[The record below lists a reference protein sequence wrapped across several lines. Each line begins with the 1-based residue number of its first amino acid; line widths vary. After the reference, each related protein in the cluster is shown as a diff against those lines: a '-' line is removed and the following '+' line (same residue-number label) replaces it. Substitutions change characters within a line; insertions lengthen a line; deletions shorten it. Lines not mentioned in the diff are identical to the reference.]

1 LRKLHSDPD
10 YPDYTPPD
18 YTFGASMP
26 VPKFPGV
33 KTPPTYEAKFLRFMN
48 PVLDA
53 MREKGG
59 QARPREIYDLIA
71 QRLNLS
77 EEERTVTNKNGY
89 PRFEN
94 EIAWV
99 RSYLVKT
106 GYLDSPSHGIWRLTE
121 KGKGAY
127 LDGPDIDSIFRRVL
141 EMNKLAKAE
150 TKVASESENEM
161 PTRGDEDESVAPSPQ
176 TSPYSDHR
184 PGLIALIRKMTPP
197 GFEAFCSELLARVGV
212 EDVQTTRYTRDG
224 GIDGTGRLRI
234 NEFVSQPIAFQAKKI
249 DGSGRK
255 VSSEEIQRFR
265 GAIGGHVAKGIF
277 FTTTGFSEDAK
288 REAKAPGKV
297 EIELVDLDRI
307 LEICEDRQIGLT
319 EQKILVPELS
329 FFERFF

>member
-1 LRKLHSDPD
+1 
-10 YPDYTPPD
+10 
-18 YTFGASMP
+18 
-26 VPKFPGV
+26 
-33 KTPPTYEAKFLRFMN
+33 MN
-48 PVLDA
+48 PLLDA

-71 QRLNLS
+71 QRLNLP

-94 EIAWV
+94 EIAWA
-99 RSYLVKT
+99 RTYLGKT
-106 GYLDSPSHGIWRLTE
+106 GYLDSPSHGIWRLTD
-121 KGKGAY
+121 KGKEAH

-141 EMNKLAKAE
+141 EMNRLAKAGTEME
-150 TKVASESENEM
+150 TMPEFTPENELS
-161 PTRGDEDESVAPSPQ
+161 TKDEEDDAVAPSPQ

-184 PGLIALIRKMTPP
+184 PGLIALIGSMTPA
-197 GFEAFCSELLARVGV
+197 GFEEFCSELLARVGV
-212 EDVQTTRYTRDG
+212 EDVQTTRYARDG

-234 NEFVSQPIAFQAKKI
+234 KEFVSLPIAFQAKKF

-277 FTTTGFSEDAK
+277 FTTTAFSEDAK

-307 LEICEDRQIGLT
+307 LEICETYKIGLI
-319 EQKILVPELS
+319 EQTILVPEPS
-329 FFERFF
+329 FFERFRKASG